1 MTKRIH
7 FPLTTAQQRLLLFET
22 WEASGNVTLAC
33 RTAHVGRR
41 TFYYW
46 KPRFVQGGY
55 AALEQFAPMAP
66 KQPHRTERAIEEQV
80 VALRQQH
87 PAWGKQRI
95 ADELTKANNWVGVV
109 SPNTVKRILIDA
121 GLWTPPE
128 APKKGLHDRLSNR
141 RPRRPNPKRRP
152 LLRTRTPYS

>member
-7 FPLTTAQQRLLLFET
+7 FPLTTAQQRRLLFET

-46 KPRFVQGGY
+46 KPRFEQGSY
-55 AALEQFAPMAP
+55 AALEHFAPMAP
-66 KQPHRTERAIEEQV
+66 KQPHRTDPTIEEQV
-80 VALRQQH
+80 VALRQEH

-95 ADELTKANNWVGVV
+95 ADQLAKANNWVPLI
-109 SPNTVKRILIDA
+109 SPNTVKRILRTA
-121 GLWTPPE
+121 GLWATRV
-128 APKKGLHDRLSNR
+128 APAKKGASQPSLARQKKAAK
-141 RPRRPNPKRRP
+141 P
-152 LLRTRTPYS
+152 